1 MAITSECIKL
11 QHNLINFMRKW
22 LSEHKESNH
31 LSHFIVS
38 IKPKYK
44 NDINLLNQIEV
55 YGNIGTSVYMVDGYI
70 SNCSNLEL
78 LNEVISF
85 FDINHGRLNKLEH
98 EIIKIKEQMNN
109 LQKDSCHIFD
119 NTTNICETLQVV
131 NEKLD

>member
-1 MAITSECIKL
+1 
-11 QHNLINFMRKW
+11 MRKW